1 MTENVSLYSHQSF
14 SRQNSTRNRKT
25 PENVLA
31 SENDAK
37 SESEKFGLKKQIGL
51 PEAVSVIVGVIIGSG
66 IFMTPGGILQDV
78 GSVGMSL
85 VIWALCGCFS
95 MLCTL
100 SYMELGLIISESGAE
115 YAYAGRG
122 VWNRKWLKIV

>member
-14 SRQNSTRNRKT
+14 SRQNSTRNRKE
-25 PENVLA
+25 ENKSLA
-31 SENDAK
+31 AGNDAGNSEYEK
-37 SESEKFGLKKQIGL
+37 SSEKKFGLKKQIGL

-85 VIWALCGCFS
+85 VIWAMCGLFS

-115 YAYAGRG
+115 YAYAAGG
-122 VWNRKWLKIV
+122 LE

>member
-14 SRQNSTRNRKT
+14 SRQNSTRNRKQGDKS
-25 PENVLA
+25 LA
-31 SENDAK
+31 AGNDAGN
-37 SESEKFGLKKQIGL
+37 SESEKSSEKKFGLKKQIGL

-85 VIWALCGCFS
+85 VIWAMCGLFS

-115 YAYAGRG
+115 YAYAAGG
-122 VWNRKWLKIV
+122 LE